1 MTAQS
6 PAAERVREALRALA
20 VDPHCGT
27 SDSDRSTR
35 RPTDARRDLVAEG
48 ERALASVRA
57 AAAFADDDGFRRTGT
72 VAETTADPALARR
85 ARGVVETV
93 ERYRAAHEDA
103 ASGVAVDPTDSADT
117 ESLADTEDPA
127 DPANHFHSARDRHIP
142 TAEQPEGN

>member
-6 PAAERVREALRALA
+6 PAAERVRESLRALA

-27 SDSDRSTR
+27 SDSDGSTR
-35 RPTDARRDLVAEG
+35 RPTDARRDLVAEA
-48 ERALASVRA
+48 ERALASVPT
-57 AAAFADDDGFRRTGT
+57 AAAFADEDGFRRTGT

-103 ASGVAVDPTDSADT
+103 ASGDALGPVDAADT
-117 ESLADTEDPA
+117 ESPA
-127 DPANHFHSARDRHIP
+127 DPADHFHSARDRHIP
-142 TAEQPEGN
+142 AAEQPESN